1 MAERAYIV
9 EAVRTAGGKRDGRL
23 SLWHPADLG
32 AKVLDELVTRLDMD
46 PALVDDVV
54 FGCVDQVGAQS
65 GNVARNAI
73 LSSSF
78 PESVPG
84 TSVDRQCGSSQQ
96 AIHFAIQAVMSG
108 TQDIVIGGGVEVM
121 SMVPIGA
128 AVKDGYDAGHGLP
141 FDSEGMKER
150 YPGVFFSQFTGAE
163 LVADKWNLSREDLD
177 KFALESHQKAA
188 HATESKYFD
197 REILPVEGRN
207 AEGMN
212 DLVMADEG
220 IRFDASLDKLAGL
233 NPVTEGGVITAGN
246 ASQITDGAAAVMVCN
261 VAGLNKIQ
269 ANPHQPRK
277 DFNDSKMEELVLSIK
292 EKGILQPIAVRE
304 LKNGNYEIIAGERRY
319 RASKAIGLKSIPAYI
334 LSVEDESEIM
344 EFALIENIQRDDL
357 NPIEESEAY
366 ASLKS
371 KYNLSQKEISKK
383 VGKSRS
389 LIANSLRLLK
399 LPSSIKEDIKNN
411 KLSMGHAVSLLGLK
425 SKTQMLAIAN
435 RIIKNKLSVRNT
447 EEIISKINSNAPK
460 SN

>member
-1 MAERAYIV
+1 MAEKAYIV

-207 AEGMN
+207 VEGMN
-212 DLVMADEG
+212 DLVIADEG

-261 VAGLNKIQ
+261 DAGLKKIQ
-269 ANPHQPRK
+269 ANPRAEIVSISVVGDDPVFMLTGPIPASIQALKTANLTIDDMDLYEVNEAFAPVPLAWAEDLKADR
-277 DFNDSKMEELVLSIK
+277 SKLNV
-292 EKGILQPIAVRE
+292 
-304 LKNGNYEIIAGERRY
+304 NGGAMALGHPLGATGAKLMTTLLHEMERREATY
-319 RASKAIGLKSIPAYI
+319 GLQAICEG
-334 LSVEDESEIM
+334 
-344 EFALIENIQRDDL
+344 
-357 NPIEESEAY
+357 
-366 ASLKS
+366 
-371 KYNLSQKEISKK
+371 
-383 VGKSRS
+383 GGT
-389 LIANSLRLLK
+389 AN
-399 LPSSIKEDIKNN
+399 
-411 KLSMGHAVSLLGLK
+411 A
-425 SKTQMLAIAN
+425 T
-435 RIIKNKLSVRNT
+435 IIKR
-447 EEIISKINSNAPK
+447 I
-460 SN
+460 